1 MTLDWDWSGPNTMGD
16 IFTVSPGVGV
26 TLQEVQE
33 VLRHHYEPVKLS
45 GIHTSY
51 CMMFP
56 VVFSSEMTL
65 DQDWSGPN
73 TMRDL
78 PTVSLGVG
86 GTVQV

>member
-1 MTLDWDWSGPNTMGD
+1 MRDLP
-16 IFTVSPGVGV
+16 TVSPGVGG

-33 VLRHHYEPVKLS
+33 VQEPVKLS

-65 DQDWSGPN
+65 DWDWSGPN
-73 TMRDL
+73 TMGDIF
-78 PTVSLGVG
+78 PVSPGVG
-86 GTVQV
+86 GTLQEVQEVN

>member
-1 MTLDWDWSGPNTMGD
+1 MGD
-16 IFTVSPGVGV
+16 IFPVSPGVRC
-26 TLQEVQE
+26 TLQEVKE

-65 DQDWSGPN
+65 DWDWSGPN
-73 TMRDL
+73 TMGDIF
-78 PTVSLGVG
+78 TVSPGVG
-86 GTVQV
+86 GTLQEVQEVLRHH

>member
-1 MTLDWDWSGPNTMGD
+1 MRDLPTL
-16 IFTVSPGVGV
+16 SPGVGG

-33 VLRHHYEPVKLS
+33 VQEPVKLS

-65 DQDWSGPN
+65 DWVLRGPN
-73 TMRDL
+73 TMGTL
-78 PTVSLGVG
+78 PTVSPGVG
-86 GTVQV
+86 GSLQEVQEVLRHH